1 MYKGNDQEIYD
12 LVLEADFVSRE
23 ELDQIRRRAFEQDQA
38 LATVFLEKGMELE
51 ALLGLVSKETGV
63 PMISQGSID
72 LIRAERL
79 TDRLPKKLAL
89 GYGVLLVDESE
100 EHCDLL
106 VANPFDHNLEADLSH
121 FLEKQVRLWMSDPV
135 CVQKHLENLYGDD
148 REDPKDFNAVD
159 AGAVVSG
166 DSLNDATIV
175 DYVDMLI
182 QKSIREGASD
192 IHFEPFENSYR
203 IRYRVDGNLK
213 EIPSHTGHLGDVITS
228 RIKVMA
234 GLNIA
239 EKRIPQDGRIQVQA
253 MGRQVDIRVST
264 LPTQFGE
271 SVVLRVLD
279 KSSVNL
285 DLDLLGMPERVLQQL
300 RTAIR
305 APNGIFLATG
315 PTGSGKTTTLYSA
328 LRELNDPESKLLT
341 VEDPVE
347 YDIGGIVQV
356 QTHAMIGL
364 DFARVL
370 RAFLRHDPDRILLG
384 EIRDTETARI
394 AVQASLT
401 GHMVFSSLHTNNASG
416 AVTRFVDMGVEPYL
430 VAASLVAVIAQRLLR
445 RLNPE
450 VSESYA
456 PSDFELEQ
464 LGFAQE
470 DLNGRLFCRENPSV
484 EEGDFFKGRV
494 GLYEMLSVNDEFR
507 EGITGML
514 SHTELE
520 RIAIRNG
527 MDTLRVDA
535 LRVLLDGLSTTKEV
549 LRYT

>member
-12 LVLEADFVSRE
+12 LVLEAGFVSRE

-121 FLEKQVRLWMSDPV
+121 FLEKQVKLWMSDPV
-135 CVQKHLENLYGDD
+135 CVQKHLENLYGGD
-148 REDPKDFNAVD
+148 REDPKDINVVD

-279 KSSVNL
+279 KSNVNL

-300 RTAIR
+300 RTAIH

-445 RLNPE
+445 RLNSE

-464 LGFAQE
+464 LGFARE
-470 DLNGRLFCRENPSV
+470 DLNGRLFCRGNPSV
-484 EEGDFFKGRV
+484 EEHDLFKGRV

-514 SHTELE
+514 SHMELE